1 VQIGGEGGGSGC
13 RCPSVAR
20 VRRPSAHFGDAFPA
34 LLSAAQSGAAWAWQ
48 RLYEWLAPVVAGYL
62 RVQGVHDV
70 DDVTSEVFLGMV
82 RGIDTFTGDESGFR
96 SWVFVIAH
104 RRLQDERRR
113 AGRRPPPEL
122 HGDVLPAGVDGDHGG
137 DAEDDALRGL
147 ATARVHTLCERLAPD
162 QRDVVLLR
170 IVGDLTVDDVAAVLG
185 KSPGAVKQ
193 LQRRGFGALRRML
206 EQEGVPL

>member
-1 VQIGGEGGGSGC
+1 MASRGNS
-13 RCPSVAR
+13 

-48 RLYEWLAPVVAGYL
+48 RIYEWLAPVIAGYL
-62 RVQGVHDV
+62 RVQGVRDV

-82 RGIDTFTGDESGFR
+82 RGIDAFTGDEAGFR

-104 RRLQDERRR
+104 RRVQDERRR

-122 HGDVLPAGVDGDHGG
+122 PGDDLPASVGG

-147 ATARVHTLCERLAPD
+147 ATARVHALCERLAPD

-185 KSPGAVKQ
+185 KTPGAVKQ